1 MIGSRTTRRPNIY
14 DAMHTKPV
22 DNLGQN
28 HNNHFFSVYRYPSS
42 VSRSPGGFDQFC
54 TKQYW
59 ITIKADPPKNTIM
72 HGAPQMSPQTNKTIP
87 VFISCSMPSSCASSG
102 AVSAFVMLVLLK
114 QMSITL
120 YKSAH
125 VHQHADV
132 AADVRGR
139 SQLRPGS
146 LARADA
152 PQVDWNPVP
161 VFQRPR

>member
-1 MIGSRTTRRPNIY
+1 
-14 DAMHTKPV
+14 MHTRV
-22 DNLGQN
+22 LC
-28 HNNHFFSVYRYPSS
+28 
-42 VSRSPGGFDQFC
+42 SRSPGGFDQFC

-59 ITIKADPPKNTIM
+59 ITIKEDPPENTIM

-152 PQVDWNPVP
+152 PQVERNPVP